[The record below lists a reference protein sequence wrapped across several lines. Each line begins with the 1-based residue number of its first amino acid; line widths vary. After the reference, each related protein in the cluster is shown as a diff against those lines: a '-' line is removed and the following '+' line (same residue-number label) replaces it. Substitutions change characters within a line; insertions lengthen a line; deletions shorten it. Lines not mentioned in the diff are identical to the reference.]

1 MLPGEQQDAESPP
14 PKHPSSRGSESMEE
28 MLERGERWEELAA
41 RLVERA
47 EAAPGPER
55 LASLKR
61 AAALFETK
69 LRAADKALLVIQ
81 AAFREDLASEEI
93 AAELSRLTTGLD
105 RWPATIEE
113 LEALFFELPT
123 KEQQVLLLLG
133 LSRFHERELKD
144 PLAAEK
150 ALDRARELAPHDPQ
164 VLMAFSNLG
173 SAQGDWSRAAEY
185 LTAAARAEGNAVAR
199 AQLHMAAGAL
209 LEERLGETARAS
221 EQYRAALAVQPGHEG
236 AQAALARLAPE
247 VSPPPQ
253 PFVEAPSA
261 AVNVEEVVEPI
272 APEAAANVGDVVAL
286 AEAAWDAFQD
296 KRWEEAKVL
305 GQRALGRPGLPTED
319 RAGLAECVG
328 RACLALDEVEA
339 AIRVLLPVVEATADD
354 RGCRETL
361 MEAYYRAGDDAG
373 VAKQRQALL
382 GLCLSDQERADLLVT
397 GARRLRDERRD
408 QLGALK
414 IFNQALAFL
423 PDDHGILHE
432 LLELHTE
439 VKDWKAAVQVLD
451 RLAHLETGRD
461 KARYLVA
468 EANVLNYQ
476 LHSLD
481 DAVELYNQALDE
493 DPEDLKSFERIERIL
508 TTKRDWREEARNYRR
523 MIKRL
528 GPTPGPDKRPV
539 ALLLWK
545 GLGEACRSRLK
556 DLSAAATAFEVCATL
571 DPEDLAYQEIL
582 AEIYERQGPDEL
594 GKAMEKR
601 MLVMGAARTPEEM
614 AAQIRALLR
623 VFRERQL
630 ADRVFCACAALVAM
644 GLADQKEQDWYQR
657 FAGRPFT
664 VPLGGLS
671 EEMWQR
677 AVYHLREDRRISQLF
692 ATVSPS
698 VALVRAKDA
707 RGWGLEEKR
716 RVLPDSGLGMLMSHA
731 SSVLSVAAPP
741 LFVFPDRP
749 GELDLANAVIDKR
762 LVPTLV
768 GGSDL
773 LRSRPEP
780 ELAFAM
786 GRALALLRFD
796 HLVLWPTVVGNQAEL
811 RVVLQAA
818 VKMFQADYPVGASEA
833 AVKQYLA
840 VLQKTLPPHAL
851 EPLMAVVPVLAEGAD
866 IERWSAAALMTANRA
881 GLLVCGDVVSAVR
894 VILEQG
900 GNGLPPDDAIADLV
914 RWSVS
919 PEHMA
924 LREQLGL
931 SIQSR

>member
-1 MLPGEQQDAESPP
+1 MLPGEQQDAESFP
-14 PKHPSSRGSESMEE
+14 PKHHSSRGSESIEE

-47 EAAPGPER
+47 EAAPGAER
-55 LASLKR
+55 LASLRR
-61 AAALFETK
+61 AAVLFETR
-69 LRAADKALLVIQ
+69 LNAPDKALLVLQ
-81 AAFREDLASEEI
+81 AAFREEPSNEEI
-93 AAELSRLTTGLD
+93 VSELSRLTGQLD

-113 LEALFFELPT
+113 LEALFFELPSR
-123 KEQQVLLLLG
+123 EQQVTLLLV
-133 LSRFHERELKD
+133 LSRFHEVERKD
-144 PLAAEK
+144 PIAADK
-150 ALDRARELAPHDPQ
+150 ALERARELSPHDPK
-164 VLMAFSNLG
+164 VLLAFSNVA
-173 SAQGDWSRAAEY
+173 SNQGDWSRAAEF
-185 LTAAARAEGNAVAR
+185 LTAAARAEGDPRAR
-199 AQLHMAAGAL
+199 AQLHMSAGTL
-209 LEERLGETARAS
+209 LEERVGEAARAS
-221 EQYRAALAVQPGHEG
+221 EQYRAALAVQPGHPE
-236 AQAALARLAPE
+236 ATAALARLAPE
-247 VSPPPQ
+247 SSAASQPSVETPSAVVAVEQVAPPP
-253 PFVEAPSA
+253 AS
-261 AVNVEEVVEPI
+261 EP
-272 APEAAANVGDVVAL
+272 ADGVDAVAL

-305 GQRALGRPGLPTED
+305 GQRALGRAGLPVED
-319 RAGLAECVG
+319 RAGLAECVA
-328 RACLALDEVEA
+328 RACLALHEVEA
-339 AIRVLLPVVEATADD
+339 AIRVLAPVVEVTPDD

-361 MEAYYRAGDDAG
+361 MEAYYRAGDDAA
-373 VAKQRQALL
+373 VARQRQALL
-382 GLCLSDQERADLLVT
+382 GLCVSDQERADLLVT
-397 GARRLRDERRD
+397 AARRLRDERSD
-408 QLGALK
+408 QANALK

-423 PDDHGILHE
+423 PDDHVILHE
-432 LLELHTE
+432 VLELHTE
-439 VKDWKAAVQVLD
+439 AKDWKSAVQVLD
-451 RLAHLETGRD
+451 RLARLETGRAR
-461 KARYLVA
+461 ARYLVA
-468 EANVLNYQ
+468 AANILNYQ

-481 DAVELYNQALDE
+481 EAVELYNQALDE
-493 DPEDLKSFERIERIL
+493 DPDDLKSFERIERIL
-508 TTKRDWREEARNYRR
+508 TAKRDWREEVRNYRR

-556 DLSAAATAFEVCATL
+556 DLPAAATAFEVCATL
-571 DPEDLAYQEIL
+571 DPDDLGFQEIL

-601 MLVMGAARTPEEM
+601 TLVLAAAHTPEEV
-614 AAQIRALLR
+614 AVQIRALLR

-630 ADRVFCACAALVAM
+630 ADRVFCTCAALVAL
-644 GLADQKEQDWYQR
+644 GLADGKELEFYQR

-677 AVYHLREDRRISQLF
+677 AVYHLREDRRLSQLF

-698 VALVRAKDA
+698 VALVRAKDG

-716 RVLPDSGLGMLMSHA
+716 RVPPDSGLNLLLSHA
-731 SSVLSVAAPP
+731 GSVLSVAPPP
-741 LFVFPDRP
+741 LFLFQDRP
-749 GELDLANAVIDKR
+749 GTLDVANAVVDKR
-762 LVPTLV
+762 LCPTLV
-768 GGSDL
+768 GGADL
-773 LRSRPEP
+773 LRPRAEA
-780 ELAFAM
+780 ELAFM
-786 GRALALLRFD
+786 VGRALALLRFD
-796 HLVLWPTVVGNQAEL
+796 HLVLWPSVVGSQAEL
-811 RVVLQAA
+811 RVVLEAA
-818 VKMFQADYPVGASEA
+818 IKMFQADHPVSSNEA

-894 VILEQG
+894 VIVEQG
-900 GNGLPPDDAIADLV
+900 GNGLPTDEAIADLV

-931 SIQSR
+931 SIAAR